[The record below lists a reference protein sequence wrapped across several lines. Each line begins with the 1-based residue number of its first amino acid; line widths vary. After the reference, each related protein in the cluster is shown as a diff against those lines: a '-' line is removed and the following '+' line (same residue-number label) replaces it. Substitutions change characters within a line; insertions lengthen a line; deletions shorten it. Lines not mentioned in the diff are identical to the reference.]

1 MSLSLE
7 LSWDASITA
16 GRSRADRER
25 WATVKF
31 TARAGGRANVPRG
44 PHGNQAYL
52 FMMGDQAGRER
63 ASTTWSLQHRL
74 PDGHAWVEIG
84 HFPTKEL
91 ATETANAFVVAE
103 YGKST
108 DFRVQRSKVPQD

>member
-1 MSLSLE
+1 M
-7 LSWDASITA
+7 
-16 GRSRADRER
+16 
-25 WATVKF
+25 
-31 TARAGGRANVPRG
+31 PRG

-103 YGKST
+103 YGKSDGLPGAAIEGSQEISVAPT
-108 DFRVQRSKVPQD
+108 IARRIICG